1 MSAWFDRIK
10 RFYDR
15 NLWTLEQVKDGVRT
29 NTITEEEYEEITGM
43 EYDES
48 PSE

>member
-15 NLWTLEQVKDGVRT
+15 NLWTKEQVKDGVRT
-29 NTITEEEYEEITGM
+29 NTITESEYEQIVGETF
-43 EYDES
+43 EE
-48 PSE
+48 

>member
-10 RFYDR
+10 KFYDR

-29 NTITEEEYEEITGM
+29 NTITAEEYLLIVGEAFEA
-43 EYDES
+43 
-48 PSE
+48 

>member
-29 NTITEEEYEEITGM
+29 KTITQEEYKTITG
-43 EYDES
+43 EDYQDNAE
-48 PSE
+48 

>member
-15 NLWTLEQVKDGVRT
+15 NLWTLEQVRDGVRT
-29 NTITEEEYEEITGM
+29 NTITEAEYKEITGQD
-43 EYDES
+43 YDDGSAE
-48 PSE
+48 